1 MAKELIPMDAEQKK
15 ELEHIIQSYRDTNLD
30 TINYW
35 WEYSSFDSWRF
46 WLTFI
51 LLAVPL
57 LVLYF
62 KIDRNRVYQ
71 IGFYGF
77 AIHMLGVY
85 VDTIGTNYGF
95 WSYPYKMIPVLPTSF
110 TLTSSMIPVAFM
122 LMYQW
127 QSRKRINYYLCAAGV
142 SAIFVFIIHPI
153 FMWLDMFQMYR
164 GFNYLIMYV
173 NYFGGSIMAK
183 LVLDA
188 FVYLNKKNDTIRI
201 RKIK

>member
-1 MAKELIPMDAEQKK
+1 MDADQKK
-15 ELEHIIQSYRDTNLD
+15 ELDHIIESYRETNLNS
-30 TINYW
+30 INYW

-46 WLTFI
+46 WLTVI
-51 LLAVPL
+51 LLVVPL
-57 LVLYF
+57 LILYF
-62 KIDRNRVYQ
+62 RMDRSRVYQ

-95 WSYPYKMIPVLPTSF
+95 WSYPYKMIPILPTSF

-127 QSRKRINYYLCAAGV
+127 QSRKRINYYLGAAAV
-142 SAIFVFIIHPI
+142 SALFVFIIHPM
-153 FMWLDMFQMYR
+153 FKWLDMFQMYR
-164 GFNYLIMYV
+164 GFNYLIMYL
-173 NYFGGSIMAK
+173 NYFGGAILAK
-183 LVLDA
+183 LILDA
-188 FVYLNKKNDTIRI
+188 FDYFNKQGDI